1 MVLRIPATPLGSS
14 LLKDQ
19 VLLLLVEDEAL
30 IRLNL
35 EEELTGAGF
44 ALIVASNGRQALTEI
59 ETDTGRFSGVVTDI
73 RLGAGPTG
81 WDVAR
86 RARELAPGIPVIYVS
101 GDSAHEWDSRGLPN
115 SVMIKKPFVTA
126 QVLTAISTLLNQ
138 TSTA

>member
-1 MVLRIPATPLGSS
+1 
-14 LLKDQ
+14 
-19 VLLLLVEDEAL
+19 
-30 IRLNL
+30 
-35 EEELTGAGF
+35 
-44 ALIVASNGRQALTEI
+44 
-59 ETDTGRFSGVVTDI
+59 DTGRFSGVVTDI

-115 SVMIKKPFVTA
+115 SVMITKPFVTA

-138 TSTA
+138 TSAA